1 MAKKDFDREYAQME
15 RDYLDMVAEL
25 KDMEKELGDGLV
37 SPDMYESMKETAA
50 ALLANYRVWNYIKF
64 VLDKPARKEKQAR
77 YTSQNKKLLD
87 NCKTFKQA
95 HQENIEVLQEMRR
108 ETEE

>member
-1 MAKKDFDREYAQME
+1 MAKRDFYKEYAQIE

-37 SPDMYESMKETAA
+37 SPDMFENMKKMVQP
-50 ALLANYRVWNYIKF
+50 LLNNYRVWNYIKF

-77 YTSQNKKLLD
+77 YTSQNKELLE
-87 NCKTFKQA
+87 NCKTFDQA
-95 HQENIEVLQEMRR
+95 HQENLQVLQDMR
-108 ETEE
+108 EDK

>member
-1 MAKKDFDREYAQME
+1 MAKRDFYKEYAQIE

-37 SPDMYESMKETAA
+37 SPDMFENMKKMVQP
-50 ALLANYRVWNYIKF
+50 LLNNYRVWNYIKF

-77 YTSQNKKLLD
+77 YASQNKKLLE
-87 NCKTFKQA
+87 NCKTFDQA
-95 HQENIEVLQEMRR
+95 HQENLQVLQDMR
-108 ETEE
+108 EDK